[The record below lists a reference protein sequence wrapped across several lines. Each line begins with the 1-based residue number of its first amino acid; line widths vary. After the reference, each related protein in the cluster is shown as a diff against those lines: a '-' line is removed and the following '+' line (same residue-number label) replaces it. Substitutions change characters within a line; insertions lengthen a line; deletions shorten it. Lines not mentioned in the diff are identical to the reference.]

1 MSELNLSKNSTNRL
15 DLESIGWMTTVSPK
29 GTPMASPVWF
39 LFDGETILVYSLEG
53 TPRTANIAANR
64 RVSFHLDGNGLG
76 GDVIVIEGNAV
87 IDDDAPKCYDIP
99 AYMDKYRRFMDNYG
113 WTPQYF
119 SETYPVPI
127 RITPTRVRG

>member
-87 IDDDAPKCYDIP
+87 IDDDP
-99 AYMDKYRRFMDNYG
+99 A
-113 WTPQYF
+113 
-119 SETYPVPI
+119 
-127 RITPTRVRG
+127 RGRPRLCPHAGDSPLESCLLVAAR